1 MERRILDGV
10 HVLDLTQIVAGPL
23 CTRMLADLGA
33 DVIKVER
40 LPQQGRGPVRSAGSV
55 PANLGKRSIAL
66 DLKRPEAAAVAHD
79 LAARADVLVEN
90 FAPGVLARL
99 GLGYDQLTGAN
110 ARLIF
115 ASISGFGQSGPQ
127 SSRRAYGATAH
138 AEAGLLWVQQQ
149 AHDDGELLAP
159 GITVADIVT
168 GMNAFSAVLAALYDR
183 EHTGRGQHIDVT
195 LMESQLSM
203 LSAVADAPLNAPGAA
218 WQAFRHPIYRAQDGA
233 ITLNDGPAYNWPR
246 IAAGLGHPEVDGA
259 PPEDARELIAQW
271 AAAMTV
277 DEIGRG
283 MQASGAP
290 YGVVRSMPEVVRD
303 PYFRERGTIVDVPD
317 PLDGRVQAV
326 GSPLHFSDAAS
337 GPAGPAPLAGEHTAA
352 VLRDDLGYDAARVE
366 ALLSSGAA
374 VDQPTHDG

>member
-1 MERRILDGV
+1 MQRRILDGV
-10 HVLDLTQIVAGPL
+10 RVLDLTQIVAGPL

-40 LPQQGRGPVRSAGSV
+40 LPQRDRGPVRSNGGV

-66 DLKRPEAAAVAHD
+66 DLKRPEAVAVAGD

-90 FAPGVLARL
+90 FVPGVVARV
-99 GLGYDQLTGAN
+99 GLGYDELAGAN

-127 SSRRAYGATAH
+127 SHRRAYGATAH

-159 GITVADIVT
+159 GITIADIVT
-168 GMNAFSAVLAALYDR
+168 GMNAFSAILAALYDR

-195 LMESQLSM
+195 LMESQLAM
-203 LSAVADAPLNAPGAA
+203 LSAVADAPLNAPEAT
-218 WQAFRHPIYRAQDGA
+218 WQAFRHPIYHARDGA
-233 ITLNDGPAYNWPR
+233 ITINDGLGYNWPR
-246 IAAGLGHPEVDGA
+246 IAAGLGHSEVDGP
-259 PPEDARELIAQW
+259 PPENARELIAQW
-271 AAAMTV
+271 VSALTV
-277 DEIGRG
+277 DEIARG

-290 YGVVRSMPEVVRD
+290 YGVVRSMPEVVSD
-303 PYFRERGTIVDVPD
+303 PYFRERGTIVDVAD
-317 PLDGRVQAV
+317 PLEGRVRAV
-326 GSPLHFSDAAS
+326 GSSLHFTGAAS

-352 VLRDDLGYDAARVE
+352 VLRDELRYDPARVE

-374 VDQPTHDG
+374 VDQPAPDG